1 MNTKCNECGSLIK
14 SEIRTFT
21 CDMTGMKHKV
31 NFGSCECNHTNHD
44 LKSDDTN
51 KNKLK
56 YLDKK
61 INLGQ
66 FN

>member
-14 SEIRTFT
+14 SEIRTFV
-21 CDMTGMKHKV
+21 CDMTGMKHEV
-31 NFGSCECNHTNHD
+31 NFGSCKCNYVNQD
-44 LKSDDTN
+44 LKLND
-51 KNKLK
+51 KNKLQ

>member
-14 SEIRTFT
+14 SEVRTFT
-21 CDMTGMKHKV
+21 CDMTGMKHEF
-31 NFGSCECNHTNHD
+31 NFGSCRCNHTKQD
-44 LKSDDTN
+44 LKLND